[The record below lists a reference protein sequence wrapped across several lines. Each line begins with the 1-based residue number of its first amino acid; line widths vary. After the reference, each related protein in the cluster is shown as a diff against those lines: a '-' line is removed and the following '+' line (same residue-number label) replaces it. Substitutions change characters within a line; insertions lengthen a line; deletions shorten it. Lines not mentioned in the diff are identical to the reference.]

1 MANYVKK
8 QTVAGIHFSGDPVN
22 AYLARQKVLIETQ
35 NKINGTQAG
44 GGLQN
49 KVTVPSFN
57 GAGGKEMSKQSAVGN
72 KLLIDLNQQAA
83 YDKDLNQ
90 WGGRRKK
97 SRAAK
102 KKSRRRSKNSRKRT
116 TRRRTRSSKS
126 RKGRRPSR
134 RRKRGRRKKVKRS
147 KRYRKR

>member
-1 MANYVKK
+1 MANYIKK
-8 QTVAGIHFSGDPVN
+8 QTVAGSSLSGDPVDS
-22 AYLARQKVLIETQ
+22 YLARQKVLIQTQ
-35 NKINGTQAG
+35 NKINGAQAG
-44 GGLQN
+44 GGLNN
-49 KVTVPSFN
+49 KVKVPSFN

-83 YDKDLNQ
+83 YDNDLNQ

-102 KKSRRRSKNSRKRT
+102 KRSRRRSKNSRKRA
-116 TRRRTRSSKS
+116 TRRRTRSGKS
-126 RKGRRPSR
+126 RRRRRPSK